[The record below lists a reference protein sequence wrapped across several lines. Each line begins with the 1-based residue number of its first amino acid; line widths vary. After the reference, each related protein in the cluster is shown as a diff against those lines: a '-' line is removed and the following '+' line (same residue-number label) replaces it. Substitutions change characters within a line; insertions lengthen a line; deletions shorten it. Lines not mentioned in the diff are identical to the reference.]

1 VPRHGDLLGRRL
13 QAARDR
19 AFVGRSEQ
27 LGLFRAALDGDPAS
41 PAVFYLHGPGG
52 IGKSMLLRRFA
63 AEAEADGRV
72 VVEVDGRMVEPIP
85 SAVETEAAPS
95 LVDDRAVL
103 LIDTFERCQGLEGWL
118 RDRFLPRLPVGVL
131 VVVAGREPPD
141 PRWTSDP
148 GWAVLLYVAA
158 LRNLVPDDAIALLD
172 AHGVPAVMHNPVL
185 AFTGGNPLALTLAAA
200 VARRDEGAAAT
211 WRPTR
216 DVVETLLAQLISDV
230 PSPRHRQA
238 LEVCAHA
245 YVTTETL
252 LRAVLG
258 DDAGAEFAWLRT
270 LPFVESTGRGLFP
283 HDVVRESL
291 DADLRSRDPDGYEA
305 MHRTIHGH
313 LFQGVRNAP
322 ESGILAAVGAFLY
335 MYRTDGHMAE
345 FHGWRGEGEVQEAA
359 YEPTDHADVLRLAAE
374 AEGDASALVAA
385 YWLDR
390 QPEAFRIYRA
400 TQTGETV
407 AFSAWLRLTGAT
419 GEDADPVV
427 VATAWSH
434 ARSMAPLHLGEHI
447 AVARFS
453 VHPAHYQ
460 RRSPVNA
467 RATVRSCPPISSST
481 PPVATLPCREC
492 SRRSTFPVLSRS
504 GPRADSATTP
514 ATSTPPTGARNC
526 RPSRSSTTR
535 RSRPSRCP
543 ATPARGHWCSGSPRG
558 TRSCVRCTTQGP
570 GIGRWRCS
578 RRSRTGQTACRSPGC
593 RRWPAPRPGTAPC
606 WSTETRW

>member
-41 PAVFYLHGPGG
+41 PAVFYLHDPGG

-291 DADLRSRDPDGYEA
+291 DADLRWRDPDGYEA

-460 RRSPVNA
+460 RRSPVMDLIQW
-467 RATVRSCPPISSST
+467 RAMGEIFRADHLAWSYILMRDGEFWGPHMVHFDMLPIPPRPTVGEHGYTLFAHDWRAQPVVPWLDQKTRAMFAGPQVRHPPHT
-481 PPVATLPCREC
+481 
-492 SRRSTFPVLSRS
+492 
-504 GPRADSATTP
+504 GPRGSSLRHRHLAGHRRRTSAGDH
-514 ATSTPPTGARNC
+514 AHQR
-526 RPSRSSTTR
+526 RP
-535 RSRPSRCP
+535 
-543 ATPARGHWCSGSPRG
+543 H
-558 TRSCVRCTTQGP
+558 
-570 GIGRWRCS
+570 
-578 RRSRTGQTACRSPGC
+578 
-593 RRWPAPRPGTAPC
+593 APR
-606 WSTETRW
+606 